1 MVLNKNSSLQCNPYI
16 SAGEKMVT
24 IYKQILNLLGNY
36 YTSIQLIMILTQICQ
51 TPLHQVAPRAK
62 RSRIKLDIQAFYIK
76 NQ

>member
-1 MVLNKNSSLQCNPYI
+1 MVLTKTRLYSATLSYPREKKMAKN
-16 SAGEKMVT
+16 
-24 IYKQILNLLGNY
+24 YKQILNLHGNY